1 MTWSEGLL
9 LARWQHPVFSKSRL
23 SVSVTRTEDLAEPK
37 MRKTKQGRT
46 LIFPSIGIKR
56 HVFFS
61 IAWRLLT
68 TLATAFCQRHS
79 IAADFGSLQVQ
90 HFLLSGWRSMN
101 SCTTSKASI
110 AARNSSARWHT
121 VFASRPFGCL
131 SGWNAETSI
140 DCERL
145 GTPNSIQAFGA
156 PSLSQSIEVSAFHW
170 HL

>member
-1 MTWSEGLL
+1 MEWGFTVGA
-9 LARWQHPVFSKSRL
+9 LAAPCFFQKQAFSFSDKNRGFGRAKNAKNKA
-23 SVSVTRTEDLAEPK
+23 RTHLD
-37 MRKTKQGRT
+37 
-46 LIFPSIGIKR
+46 FPLHRYKAAR
-56 HVFFS
+56 FFS

-68 TLATAFCQRHS
+68 TLATAFCQWHS